1 VAFALLATS
10 PFTIASET
18 VAEGSMRLEHAD
30 WRVADAMAWQD
41 GEELEIV
48 FSDKPFDRAA
58 MTADGEL
65 DVFDFMRHGG
75 NRFAINLDAD
85 GPTMC
90 VDMTTQA
97 GDTVWSG
104 SNCNS
109 EFPPAIRI
117 TTRSADRV
125 AGSMQWESG
134 DARVELR
141 FDLPVE
147 AAAAAPAAGTAA
159 APTGEPLPADGGEPG
174 KAMLAHFAAVHAG
187 DWEKLKGIS
196 HPDRREMMQAAEEAG
211 EHAQL
216 FELLRNFAPKDI
228 RITGGSRD
236 GDTAQVTY
244 EATEQGAPVKGIAE
258 IVLFEGSWYFAG
270 STTEY

>member
-1 VAFALLATS
+1 PLPISSTAWRSPNQRSSTARIGSRLRSQAGEKGRMARPCYARPARAPPRPDDHPGGRCRLTTRSRRAKTGAACSGRLPARPRFRAVCVSWGVQVAHLHRQRPPRRSPAMSSARRARCAAVAFALLATS

-18 VAEGSMRLEHAD
+18 VAEGSMRLEQAD

-117 TTRSADRV
+117 TTRS
-125 AGSMQWESG
+125 
-134 DARVELR
+134 
-141 FDLPVE
+141 
-147 AAAAAPAAGTAA
+147 
-159 APTGEPLPADGGEPG
+159 
-174 KAMLAHFAAVHAG
+174 
-187 DWEKLKGIS
+187 
-196 HPDRREMMQAAEEAG
+196 
-211 EHAQL
+211 
-216 FELLRNFAPKDI
+216 
-228 RITGGSRD
+228 
-236 GDTAQVTY
+236 
-244 EATEQGAPVKGIAE
+244 
-258 IVLFEGSWYFAG
+258 
-270 STTEY
+270 